1 VAFSL
6 YTDPKE
12 DVIVGIRHIPMGV
25 PVLGAAGFYMKELI
39 KYPPQFKV
47 GFISNNP
54 PIYDLIPKMQDL
66 LKAGPGRPTP

>member
-1 VAFSL
+1 
-6 YTDPKE
+6 
-12 DVIVGIRHIPMGV
+12 
-25 PVLGAAGFYMKELI
+25 MKELI

-47 GFISNNP
+47 GFTSNNP